1 MMKLQEQRG
10 KLVAVFD
17 WVNGGPTEDNM
28 LVVGKDRK
36 INMETSTKVQLTLS
50 ISKTVPDFLVIDEV
64 NWLNKSESYNLH
76 FLDTSLKRDETYRY
90 NFVNLINN
98 VYLGLLEDK
107 KLGSKFLPQIDKDL
121 LKYIKEN
128 TNDSGT
134 FSTSGDLNKAVLG
147 AIYCLGTLTLP
158 STFQIR
164 SKWFESVTGMKRS
177 HFVKSINRLSV
188 DEDDLNEYW
197 FKPVRTWLNKE
208 MEYDPPIKKKDT
220 LQLREWDVVPT
231 EKRIEFN
238 ARQYTSENKVTLEG
252 TDCFIA
258 KNCKRGE
265 EEDYATGVYL
275 SGYAQKLLSDNFPS
289 IVSKGKVLR
298 KYTEGWR
305 Q

>member
-1 MMKLQEQRG
+1 MKLQEQRG

-50 ISKTVPDFLVIDEV
+50 VSKKVPDFLVVDEV
-64 NWLNKSESYNLH
+64 NWLNKSNGYNLH
-76 FLDTSLKRDETYRY
+76 FLDTSQKRDDTYRY

-188 DEDDLNEYW
+188 DEDDLNKYW
-197 FKPVRTWLNKE
+197 AKAIRAWLNKE
-208 MEYDPPIKKKDT
+208 NEYQRPISKDGFIT
-220 LQLREWDVVPT
+220 PT
-231 EKRIEFN
+231 
-238 ARQYTSENKVTLEG
+238 
-252 TDCFIA
+252 
-258 KNCKRGE
+258 
-265 EEDYATGVYL
+265 
-275 SGYAQKLLSDNFPS
+275 
-289 IVSKGKVLR
+289 
-298 KYTEGWR
+298 
-305 Q
+305 

>member
-1 MMKLQEQRG
+1 MKLQEQRG

-121 LKYIKEN
+121 LKYIKQN

>member
-36 INMETSTKVQLTLS
+36 INMETLTKVQLTLS
-50 ISKTVPDFLVIDEV
+50 VSKSIPDFLVVDEV

>member
-1 MMKLQEQRG
+1 MKLQEQRG

-258 KNCKRGE
+258 KNCKRGDKE
-265 EEDYATGVYL
+265 NYATGVYL

>member
-17 WVNGGPTEDNM
+17 WDNGSKDEM
-28 LVVGKDRK
+28 LLVGKDRK

-50 ISKTVPDFLVIDEV
+50 VSKKVPDFLVIDEV

-76 FLDTSLKRDETYRY
+76 FLDTSQKRDKTYRY

-188 DEDDLNEYW
+188 DEYDLNEYW
-197 FKPVRTWLNKE
+197 AKPVRAWLNKE
-208 MEYDPPIKKKDT
+208 NDYQPPIKKGEIIT
-220 LQLREWDVVPT
+220 PT
-231 EKRIEFN
+231 ELSTMPKALMEEHQ
-238 ARQYTSENKVTLEG
+238 ARSYPSENKINLEG

-258 KNCKRGE
+258 KNCKLGPK
-265 EEDYATGVYL
+265 EDYATGVYL

>member
-1 MMKLQEQRG
+1 MKLQEQRG

-121 LKYIKEN
+121 LKYIKQN

-289 IVSKGKVLR
+289 IVSKGKVVR

>member
-1 MMKLQEQRG
+1 MKLQEQRG

-208 MEYDPPIKKKDT
+208 MEYDPPIKKGDT
-220 LQLREWDVVPT
+220 LQLREWDVVPK

-238 ARQYTSENKVTLEG
+238 TRQYTSEDKVTLEG

-258 KNCKRGE
+258 KNCKRGPK
-265 EEDYATGVYL
+265 DNYATGVYL

>member
-1 MMKLQEQRG
+1 MKLQEQRG

-36 INMETSTKVQLTLS
+36 INMETLTKVQLTLS
-50 ISKTVPDFLVIDEV
+50 VSKSIPDFLVVDEV
-64 NWLNKSESYNLH
+64 NWLNKSEGYNLH
-76 FLDTSLKRDETYRY
+76 FLDTSQKRDDTYRY

-265 EEDYATGVYL
+265 VEDYATGVYL

>member
-1 MMKLQEQRG
+1 MKLQEQRG

>member
-121 LKYIKEN
+121 LKYIKQN

>member
-1 MMKLQEQRG
+1 MKLRESKG
-10 KLVAVFD
+10 KLIATFD

-28 LVVGKDRK
+28 ITVGKDTK
-36 INMETSTKVQLTLS
+36 MNMQMSTTVELS
-50 ISKTVPDFLVIDEV
+50 LKLSDTVNDFLIVDEV
-64 NWLNKSESYNLH
+64 NWKNKEDFNNLH
-76 FLDTSLKRDETYRY
+76 FLDTSKKYDPMYRY

-98 VYLGLLEDK
+98 VYLGLLDDDTLGK
-107 KLGSKFLPQIDKDL
+107 KYLPQVDKNL
-121 LKYIKEN
+121 QHYINEN

-164 SKWFESVTGMKRS
+164 SKWFERVTGMKRS
-177 HFVKSINRLSV
+177 HFVKSINRISI
-188 DEDDLNEYW
+188 DEDELNEYW

-208 MEYDPPIKKKDT
+208 MEYDPPIKKGDT
-220 LQLREWDVVPT
+220 LQLSEWDNVPR

-238 ARQYTSENKVTLEG
+238 TRQYTSEDKVTLEG

-258 KNCKRGE
+258 KNCKRGPKE
-265 EEDYATGVYL
+265 NYATGVYL

-289 IVSKGKVLR
+289 IVSEGKVQR

>member
-1 MMKLQEQRG
+1 MKLRESKG
-10 KLVAVFD
+10 KLIATFD

-28 LVVGKDRK
+28 ITISTDTK
-36 INMETSTKVQLTLS
+36 INMQTSTTVELTLKQ
-50 ISKTVPDFLVIDEV
+50 SKDIVGYLVVDEV
-64 NWLNKSESYNLH
+64 NWKNKEDFNNLH
-76 FLDTSLKRDETYRY
+76 FLDTSKKYDPMYRY

-98 VYLGLLEDK
+98 VYLGLLDDDTLGK
-107 KLGSKFLPQIDKDL
+107 KYLPQVDKNL
-121 LKYIKEN
+121 QHYINEN

-164 SKWFESVTGMKRS
+164 SKWFERVTGMKRS
-177 HFVKSINRLSV
+177 HFVKSINRISI

-197 FKPVRTWLNKE
+197 AKPVRAWLNKE
-208 MEYDPPIKKKDT
+208 NEYQPPIKKGEIIRPDELSTMPKA
-220 LQLREWDVVPT
+220 L
-231 EKRIEFN
+231 IEEHQ
-238 ARQYTSENKVTLEG
+238 ARSYPSENKITLEG

-258 KNCKRGE
+258 KNCKRG
-265 EEDYATGVYL
+265 DKDNYATGVYL
-275 SGYAQKLLSDNFPS
+275 SGYAQKLLSENFPS
-289 IVSKGKVLR
+289 IVSEGKVQR

>member
-208 MEYDPPIKKKDT
+208 MEYDPPIKKGDT
-220 LQLREWDVVPT
+220 LQLREWDVVPK

-238 ARQYTSENKVTLEG
+238 TRQYTSEDKVTLEG

-258 KNCKRGE
+258 KNCKRGPK
-265 EEDYATGVYL
+265 DNYATGVYL